1 MHQDRNLKVRIRTL
15 FQETFLSLQ
24 KQEYVALYTYSSD
37 EPSDLA
43 FDAGERITVTKKDG
57 EWWTGKVGSREGI
70 FPSNYVQMAQP
81 EGEGTLSTTGQSLAP
96 VVPADV
102 AAKSGSLSRKPEIA
116 KVLASYEATGA
127 EQLSLT
133 AGQLI
138 MVRKKNA
145 SGWWEGEL
153 QARGKKRQIGW
164 FPANYVKL
172 MESAGKV
179 TTPGETSKSPSILTP
194 PSQANQRLTPGID
207 MVCQVITIYQYAQ
220 QNEDELSF
228 QKGMVINV
236 LSKEDPDWWRGE
248 LNGSEGVFPSNYV
261 QELGDS
267 KSAPA
272 TD

>member
-1 MHQDRNLKVRIRTL
+1 M
-15 FQETFLSLQ
+15 FSFA
-24 KQEYVALYTYSSD
+24 EYVALYTYSSD

-43 FDAGERITVTKKDG
+43 FDAGECITVTKKDG
-57 EWWTGKVGSREGI
+57 EWWTGQVGSREGI

-81 EGEGTLSTTGQSLAP
+81 EGEGTLSSTGQSLAP

-153 QARGKKRQIGW
+153 QVSTIKYAICPGGW
-164 FPANYVKL
+164 IRSQRSEVELISKL
-172 MESAGKV
+172 DLPIMES
-179 TTPGETSKSPSILTP
+179 L
-194 PSQANQRLTPGID
+194 
-207 MVCQVITIYQYAQ
+207 
-220 QNEDELSF
+220 
-228 QKGMVINV
+228 
-236 LSKEDPDWWRGE
+236 
-248 LNGSEGVFPSNYV
+248 
-261 QELGDS
+261 
-267 KSAPA
+267 
-272 TD
+272 